1 MGSRLQTG
9 SLAIA
14 LPDGRRLRLTG
25 RGPGP
30 EAAMRIRD
38 WSLARRVL
46 LAGDLGFAESYGRGE
61 WDSPDL
67 PALLRLL
74 GMNRPVRSPWRHP
87 LLWGALL
94 RYRLNRNSRRGAR
107 RNIHAHYDLGNAF
120 YASWLDESLT
130 YSSALWS
137 AEAKD
142 IEAAQ
147 AAKYRRLAEA
157 ADLRPGQSVLE
168 IGCGWGGFAL
178 FAAREIGC
186 RVTGLTISQRQCEEA
201 RRRVAEAGL
210 ADKVAI
216 ALRDYRDERGR
227 YDRIVS
233 IEMVEAVGEA
243 YWPTFFAQ
251 LRDCL
256 VDGGRV
262 GLQAITMDEAEFP
275 RYRRHVD
282 FIRHAIFPGGLLP
295 TATILRDEARRHGLS
310 VVDEHAFGMDYA
322 RTLALWRERFRAAG
336 PVLAAQGF
344 DERFRRLW
352 EYYLG
357 YCEAGFRLGRTDVR
371 QMVFRKN

>member
-1 MGSRLQTG
+1 
-9 SLAIA
+9 
-14 LPDGRRLRLTG
+14 
-25 RGPGP
+25 
-30 EAAMRIRD
+30 MRIRD
-38 WSLARRVL
+38 WTLARRVL

-67 PALLRLL
+67 TTLLRLL
-74 GMNRPVRSPWRHP
+74 GTNRPIRGNWRHP
-87 LLWGALL
+87 LLLGALL
-94 RYRLNRNSRRGAR
+94 RHRFNRNSRRGAR

-120 YASWLDESLT
+120 YASWLDGSLT

-137 AEAKD
+137 DGAKD
-142 IEAAQ
+142 LDAAQ

-186 RVTGLTISQRQCEEA
+186 RVTGLTISQGQYA
-201 RRRVAEAGL
+201 AAQARVAEAGL
-210 ADKVAI
+210 TDRVTI

-233 IEMVEAVGEA
+233 IEMIEAVGEA

-251 LRDCL
+251 LRDRL
-256 VDGGRV
+256 VGGGRV
-262 GLQAITMDEAEFP
+262 GLQAITIDEAEFP
-275 RYRRHVD
+275 RYRRGVD

-295 TATILRDEARRHGLS
+295 TATILREEAWRHGLT
-310 VVDEHAFGMDYA
+310 VMDEHAFGMDYA
-322 RTLALWRERFRAAG
+322 RTLALWRERFRVAA
-336 PVLAAQGF
+336 LAIAAQGF

-352 EYYLG
+352 DYYLA

-371 QMVFRKN
+371 QMVFRKD